1 VLEDSL
7 GVRLAR
13 TINPD
18 IDEKAIRHA
27 DPAQLVLALAEAKA
41 DALMPRLQN
50 EEACL
55 VITSDQVIVY
65 EGTIREKPKDEAEAR
80 EFLRSYAYHPA
91 QAIVGVTVTN
101 TKTGA
106 LERWMTC
113 GGS

>member
-41 DALMPRLQN
+41 DALMPRVFVQ
-50 EEACL
+50 
-55 VITSDQVIVY
+55 QQY
-65 EGTIREKPKDEAEAR
+65 
-80 EFLRSYAYHPA
+80 
-91 QAIVGVTVTN
+91 
-101 TKTGA
+101 
-106 LERWMTC
+106 
-113 GGS
+113 